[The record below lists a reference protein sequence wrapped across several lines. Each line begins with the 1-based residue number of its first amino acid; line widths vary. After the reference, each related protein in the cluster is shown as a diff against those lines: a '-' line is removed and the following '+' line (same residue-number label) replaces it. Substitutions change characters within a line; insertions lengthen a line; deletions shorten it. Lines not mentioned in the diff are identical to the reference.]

1 MINMSMNIHSIYINI
16 IKMNM
21 NTINIINKRRVP
33 APCSGAVSRR
43 RVPAPCPGAVS
54 RHCVNNFNITYI
66 HINMINMSMNIRSIY
81 IQIIKMNMMNIMI
94 INKRRLPASCQQH

>member
-33 APCSGAVSRR
+33 APCPGTVS
-43 RVPAPCPGAVS
+43 
-54 RHCVNNFNITYI
+54 
-66 HINMINMSMNIRSIY
+66 
-81 IQIIKMNMMNIMI
+81 IILILLI
-94 INKRRLPASCQQH
+94 FFILI